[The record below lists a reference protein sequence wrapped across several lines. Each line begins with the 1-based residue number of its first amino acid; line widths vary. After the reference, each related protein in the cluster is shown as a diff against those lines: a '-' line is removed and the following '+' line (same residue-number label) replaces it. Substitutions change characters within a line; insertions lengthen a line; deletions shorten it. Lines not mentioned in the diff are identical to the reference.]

1 MRRARSHETSPH
13 TGLSRARLALALT
26 ALVVSVPTPLSRLWG
41 IGEGPNGLFTLLA
54 VLLWIAS
61 IAMPSIIRKGADL
74 RFDAWWP
81 LILDVFFLT
90 CVLGLN
96 SAAENP
102 FTLLYFVPITLAT
115 LVSQVQTFRVA
126 LAAVLGFGLLF
137 SISAEGV
144 DLSSPRGHFMR
155 HVLGMAIG
163 LAVSGALLTV
173 FFHRIAHE
181 LSEQRRR
188 ISELSEEQ
196 ARDRMVTTIGA
207 MAAGAAHELGTP
219 LGTIQLLADD
229 LHLMDREV
237 LLEAQATIAEE
248 TQRMKRVL
256 SEMDTVELRGELLN
270 IRAWDGRELIDEAR
284 AYGAHFECTEK
295 VLLQQPERVVRQ
307 IVRELLNNAERASS
321 PHQKGLMLSVR
332 SGDQAVEVAVLD
344 RGPGFSESA
353 LESALTPFWSTSGR
367 RGLGLF
373 LASTHARTLG
383 GSLTISEREGG
394 GAHVVLSLP
403 SVAPFAR
410 HQG

>member
-1 MRRARSHETSPH
+1 MRGARSLETSPH
-13 TGLSRARLALALT
+13 TGLRRARLALALT
-26 ALVVSVPTPLSRLWG
+26 ALIVSVPTPLSRLWG
-41 IGEGPNGLFTLLA
+41 IGEGPNVLYTLLA
-54 VLLWIAS
+54 VLLWIAC
-61 IAMPSIIRKGADL
+61 IVVPSLIRKGESL

-90 CVLGLN
+90 GVLGLN

-115 LVSQVQTFRVA
+115 LVSQAQTFRVA

-188 ISELSEEQ
+188 ISELSDEQ

-229 LHLMDREV
+229 LHLMDRAG
-237 LLEAQATIAEE
+237 LLEAQATIAAEA
-248 TQRMKRVL
+248 QRMKRVL

-270 IRAWDGRELIDEAR
+270 VKPWDARELENEAR
-284 AYGAHFECTEK
+284 ARGARFECPGD
-295 VLLQQPERVVRQ
+295 VLLRQPERVVRQ
-307 IVRELLNNAERASS
+307 IVRELLNNAERASL
-321 PHQKGLMLSVR
+321 PNEKDLTLSVR
-332 SGDQAVEVAVLD
+332 GEDEVVELVVLD
-344 RGPGFSESA
+344 RGSGFSEPA
-353 LESALTPFWSTSGR
+353 LERALTPFWSTSGR

-383 GSLTISEREGG
+383 GALTLSGREGG
-394 GAHVVLSLP
+394 GARVVLSLP
-403 SVAPFAR
+403 LVAPFVR
-410 HQG
+410 SQG

>member
-1 MRRARSHETSPH
+1 MRRDRSRETSPH
-13 TGLSRARLALALT
+13 SGFLRARLALALT
-26 ALVVSVPTPLSRLWG
+26 ALVVSVPTPLSKLWG
-41 IGEGPNGLFTLLA
+41 IGEGPNVLFTLLA
-54 VLLWIAS
+54 VLSWIAC
-61 IAMPSIIRKGADL
+61 IAIPSLVRRNADL

-81 LILDVFFLT
+81 LVLDVLFLT

-115 LVSQVQTFRVA
+115 LVSQGQTFRVA
-126 LAAVLGFGLLF
+126 LAAVVGFGLLF
-137 SISAEGV
+137 SISAEDV

-188 ISELSEEQ
+188 ISELSEQQ

-229 LHLMDREV
+229 LHLMDRPA
-237 LLEAQATIAEE
+237 LLEAQTTIAEE
-248 TQRMKRVL
+248 AQRMKRVL
-256 SEMDTVELRGELLN
+256 SEMDTVELRGELLDVQS
-270 IRAWDGRELIDEAR
+270 WDARGLEEEAR
-284 AYGAHFECTEK
+284 ARGARGDFGAE
-295 VLLQQPERVVRQ
+295 LALQQPERVVRQ
-307 IVRELLNNAERASS
+307 IVRELLNNAERASD
-321 PHQKGLMLSVR
+321 PNDKDLALSVR
-332 SGDQAVEVAVLD
+332 RGEAVVEIVVLD
-344 RGPGFSESA
+344 RGPGFSDEA
-353 LESALTPFWSTSGR
+353 LAHALTPFWSTSGR

-373 LASTHARTLG
+373 LASTHARALG
-383 GSLTISEREGG
+383 GSLTIARREGG
-394 GAHVVLSLP
+394 GACVVVSLP
-403 SVAPFAR
+403 LTAPFAR
-410 HQG
+410 PQG